1 VSDSDEPRI
10 KTTGGRRRIKK
21 TIDGVGTATPPD
33 AHDELNTTGNS
44 TNGLAEQLANY
55 ASKRL
60 SPRASVASPAAS
72 SSAAAAAAA
81 AASAAAAQ
89 GSASGAGSGGG
100 GGTAT
105 HRRTGSNSHAHR
117 TRERHVL
124 HDDDDAL
131 DEPSLLETSYR
142 GHTSSSS
149 KAGKQHAHK
158 TASYPAK
165 TGVAAAAAAAAAA
178 TAASSSSGAL
188 GDDMDMLSE
197 SEVAF
202 LRNAAKK
209 KASFTVAAPGSSKEQ
224 LAADSSEQTSLHTT
238 LRLNDVVVL
247 DVGGSRFT
255 TTLSTLTKYRD
266 TFFGALFGGQYQVPR
281 QADGSVFID
290 RDGTHFRSILNFLR
304 CGTMVWPAGA
314 RARREVL
321 LEASFYGLDT
331 VMLQAS
337 QPGASAGSAEG
348 EWRSNVIF
356 IGILNIDRRGDDRV
370 VRALADVQA
379 PSTSEM
385 VWQSIHDP
393 GLTVIFQIINDENS
407 DFSLAGISRVL
418 TLLESWRRP
427 LLRFVLVY
435 DAELIREL
443 LKLSGEPF
451 NNSSYIWYFS
461 TGKLIDC
468 GIALKLRYVSE
479 NIWRHHA
486 FVSSRMSAAVRQ
498 SNAH

>member
-60 SPRASVASPAAS
+60 SPRVSLGSPV
-72 SSAAAAAAA
+72 AAAATAAA
-81 AASAAAAQ
+81 A

-117 TRERHVL
+117 ARERNVL

-158 TASYPAK
+158 AVSYPAAGSK
-165 TGVAAAAAAAAAA
+165 TGVASAVAAAAAAA
-178 TAASSSSGAL
+178 SSSPGAL
-188 GDDMDMLSE
+188 ADDMDMLSE

-209 KASFTVAAPGSSKEQ
+209 KASLIVAAPDSSKEQ

-337 QPGASAGSAEG
+337 LPVASAGSAEG

-486 FVSSRMSAAVRQ
+486 FVSSRMSAAAVRH

>member
-1 VSDSDEPRI
+1 M
-10 KTTGGRRRIKK
+10 
-21 TIDGVGTATPPD
+21 
-33 AHDELNTTGNS
+33 
-44 TNGLAEQLANY
+44 
-55 ASKRL
+55 
-60 SPRASVASPAAS
+60 
-72 SSAAAAAAA
+72 
-81 AASAAAAQ
+81 
-89 GSASGAGSGGG
+89 
-100 GGTAT
+100 
-105 HRRTGSNSHAHR
+105 
-117 TRERHVL
+117 L
-124 HDDDDAL
+124 HDDDDDL
-131 DEPSLLETSYR
+131 DEPSLLETTYR
-142 GHTSSSS
+142 GRASPTNKKSHGSVQR
-149 KAGKQHAHK
+149 KASA
-158 TASYPAK
+158 TASNAQ
-165 TGVAAAAAAAAAA
+165 
-178 TAASSSSGAL
+178 AL
-188 GDDMDMLSE
+188 VDDMDVLSE

-202 LRNAAKK
+202 LRAAAAKK
-209 KASFTVAAPGSSKEQ
+209 KTSFIKSSSAA
-224 LAADSSEQTSLHTT
+224 AAAESSEQTSVQTT
-238 LRLNDVVVL
+238 LRQNDIVVL
-247 DVGGSRFT
+247 DVGGHRFT
-255 TTLSTLTKYRD
+255 TTLSTLTKFRD
-266 TFFGALFGGQYQVPR
+266 TFFGALFGGQYEVPR

-290 RDGTHFRSILNFLR
+290 RDGTHFRSILNFMR

-321 LEASFYGLDT
+321 LEASFYGLDSI
-331 VMLQAS
+331 MLQAS
-337 QPGASAGSAEG
+337 MPAAAESDAEG

-461 TGKLIDC
+461 NGKLIDC

-486 FVSSRMSAAVRQ
+486 FVSSRVAK
-498 SNAH
+498 H